1 MRLLLALMA
10 LLALSLWAASPAVA
24 QRTSVPLDNF
34 IREVAYLWGDSDARA
49 LAELIPEDAQI
60 LLDTGSGME
69 VVQARHAA
77 AALRALFSERR
88 SVSVRPAR
96 ITVSAAQPPRGF
108 GELTWSFRGRGAS
121 TPQTSSVFVGAVW
134 RDDSWRITELRLMR

>member
-1 MRLLLALMA
+1 MRPLLGVLT
-10 LLALSLWAASPAVA
+10 LLVVWLFAPSPVMA
-24 QRTSVPLDNF
+24 QRVNVPLDTF
-34 IREVAYLWGDSDARA
+34 IREVAYLWSGSDARS

-77 AALRALFSERR
+77 AALRALFNERR

-96 ITVSAAQPPRGF
+96 IAVTAAQPQRGF

-121 TPQTSSVFVGAVW
+121 TPQISSVFVGAVW
-134 RDDSWRITELRLMR
+134 RDDGWRITELRLMR